1 MFMKYM
7 TNKKERD
14 KIVTEKEFWEVRD
27 NVIDLNDLAQ
37 SDWFIL
43 YAANELTASHLYG
56 CLAFT

>member
-27 NVIDLNDLAQ
+27 NVIDLNYLAQ

-43 YAANELTASHLYG
+43 YMQPMSLLPHIYMAV
-56 CLAFT
+56 